1 MARLKASRLNQT
13 LLLILV
19 CSGSAMLGFLCRG
32 GRNAAANSRPILQAS
47 DDKVIEI
54 KRFPNEPYR
63 IGDLRVKNT
72 EVVAR
77 QPFSA
82 RSLTST
88 TGDWLENLEF
98 TVRNTSD
105 RRITYIVIQM
115 DFPETGVGAPLMVYP
130 KAIGIPPVPPVPPRS
145 NPLSLDPG
153 DKTDIIITAPE
164 VEGIKDF
171 LASRSYQLADL
182 NKIVLRIATVAFDDG
197 IKWEQGRLY
206 RRSPGARS
214 GYEEI
219 KQAN

>member
-1 MARLKASRLNQT
+1 
-13 LLLILV
+13 
-19 CSGSAMLGFLCRG
+19 MLGFLCSG
-32 GRNAAANSRPILQAS
+32 GRVGANSRPILQVS

-72 EVVAR
+72 EIVAR

-82 RSLTST
+82 GSLTSM

-105 RRITYIVIQM
+105 RRITYIVIQI
-115 DFPETGVGAPLMVYP
+115 DFPETGVGAPMMVYP
-130 KAIGIPPVPPVPPRS
+130 KGIGIPPAPPVPPRS
-145 NPLSLDPG
+145 RPLSLDPG
-153 DKTDIIITAPE
+153 DKTSIIITAPE
-164 VEGIKDF
+164 LEGIKDF
-171 LASRSYQLADL
+171 LATRNYQLADL
-182 NKIVLRIATVAFDDG
+182 NKVVIRIATVAFDDG

-219 KQAN
+219 KQEN